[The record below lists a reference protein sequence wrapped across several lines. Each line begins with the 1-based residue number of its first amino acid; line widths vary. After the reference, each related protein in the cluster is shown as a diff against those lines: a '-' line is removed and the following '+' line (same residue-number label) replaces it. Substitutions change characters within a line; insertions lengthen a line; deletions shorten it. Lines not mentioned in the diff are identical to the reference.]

1 LFTPQFDQRWL
12 QCINL
17 LRVKDKSM
25 AIRPIALT
33 LVLFIVGLMLVAC
46 GSDPTA
52 TPTVSREP
60 IKVQL
65 LSGWQP
71 TLAFANITEAAVFD
85 TIRKN
90 TGGLVDIERVAGP
103 ESVPTFQ
110 QFVPV
115 RDGLFDMTSTT
126 ISYHP
131 EFTNIGSI
139 HNYYPADENGYPDR
153 LACGTEDLIRGVYD
167 GHGVKYL
174 GMAHLYIGVR
184 TFLNEKP
191 ADMMDLSAYRI
202 RSGGASSEVLMKEL
216 GAATVQ
222 VPFGD
227 IYQALERGLVD
238 GMATGG
244 GASVAQALSWDE
256 VTNYYVTPAQGETLL
271 IFLMNMDTWN
281 SIPAD
286 LQQIVLDSFTEINEV
301 LKQPLIDLDQ
311 SALVAMEA
319 EGTLEEIKL
328 SASQADQ
335 WDSIQR
341 NAGLNLLIDE
351 LPADLSAK
359 VQAIDSCLISKR

>member
-1 LFTPQFDQRWL
+1 
-12 QCINL
+12 
-17 LRVKDKSM
+17 M
-25 AIRPIALT
+25 AIRTVALT
-33 LVLFIVGLMLVAC
+33 LVLLIVGLMLVAC
-46 GSDPTA
+46 GSDPTPTSAPSATA
-52 TPTVSREP
+52 TPTTAPEP
-60 IKVQL
+60 IKVKL

-71 TLAFANITEAAVFD
+71 TLGFANLTEAAVFD

-115 RDGLFDMTSTT
+115 RDGLFDMVSTT

-139 HNYYPADENGYPDR
+139 HNYYPADENPYPDR
-153 LACGTEDLIRGVYD
+153 LACGTENLLSGVYD
-167 GHGVKYL
+167 SHGIKYL

-184 TFLNEKP
+184 TFLNEEP
-191 ADMMDLSAYRI
+191 DDIMNLSKYRI
-202 RSGGASSEVLMKEL
+202 RSGGAASEVLMKQL

-256 VTNYYVTPAQGETLL
+256 VTNYHVTPAQGETLL

-286 LQQIVLDSFTEINEV
+286 LQKIVLDSFIDINEV
-301 LKQPLIDLDQ
+301 IKQPLIDLDQ
-311 SALVAMEA
+311 DALKAMEA
-319 EGTLEEIKL
+319 EGTLKEIAL
-328 SASQADQ
+328 SAAESEQ
-335 WDSIQR
+335 WDSISR
-341 NAGLNLLIDE
+341 NAGLELLIDE
-351 LPADLSAK
+351 LPADLAAD
-359 VQAIDSCLISKR
+359 VREIDSCLIAKR